1 MTLAFTLFL
10 VGFFVFLGMG
20 IPIAFCLGLASTVY
34 LTLSDAANL
43 TIIFGRMQ
51 GVLQSYLYTAIPFF
65 ILASALMNTAGITN
79 RIFDFANSL
88 VGHVRGG
95 LAQVNV
101 LASVIFSG
109 MTGTVLGDAAGLGRI
124 EIHAM
129 REAGY
134 RPAFAGAVTISSAVI
149 GPIIPPS
156 MIMIIYAELAEV
168 SIVDL
173 FLGGVIPG
181 LLIGTILM
189 IYIKY
194 SGSPF
199 VIVFKLSCNG
209 LALTTRWA
217 TKNYPPRVNI
227 AIITIP
233 FGRVFSWRHCL
244 TAGDSN
250 SVTKR
255 TGI

>member
-1 MTLAFTLFL
+1 MRNRFIW
-10 VGFFVFLGMG
+10 GFVSPSISHTQRRFLGW
-20 IPIAFCLGLASTVY
+20 FHS
-34 LTLSDAANL
+34 
-43 TIIFGRMQ
+43 IFK
-51 GVLQSYLYTAIPFF
+51 VAPL
-65 ILASALMNTAGITN
+65 
-79 RIFDFANSL
+79 
-88 VGHVRGG
+88 
-95 LAQVNV
+95 
-101 LASVIFSG
+101 
-109 MTGTVLGDAAGLGRI
+109 
-124 EIHAM
+124 
-129 REAGY
+129 
-134 RPAFAGAVTISSAVI
+134 
-149 GPIIPPS
+149 
-156 MIMIIYAELAEV
+156 
-168 SIVDL
+168 
-173 FLGGVIPG
+173 
-181 LLIGTILM
+181 
-189 IYIKY
+189 KY